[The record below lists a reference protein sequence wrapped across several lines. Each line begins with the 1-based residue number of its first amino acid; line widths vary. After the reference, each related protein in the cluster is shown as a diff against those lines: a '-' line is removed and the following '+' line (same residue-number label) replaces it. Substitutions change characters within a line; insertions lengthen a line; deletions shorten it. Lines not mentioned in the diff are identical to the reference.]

1 MFVLH
6 FLGMI
11 FTLIS
16 LILNCSIDE
25 WIFIKMLSYPI
36 ISLFT
41 LIEFILSFIDS
52 LFIIISLRLVGLVV
66 ELISILIIRFGSVI
80 LSAILILLLY
90 GYGPM
95 QYLISLSMRNSSFC
109 SPKLN

>member
-1 MFVLH
+1 
-6 FLGMI
+6 
-11 FTLIS
+11 
-16 LILNCSIDE
+16 
-25 WIFIKMLSYPI
+25 MLSYPI